1 MSDDRTP
8 ARRVDAITE
17 YLQQMPT
24 GSGEVHMHVHHHY
37 PAPAQDLRPVDQNPG
52 QNVLERYTPYFLV
65 LLGGMVIIT
74 GCAVIAYMIIGALVP
89 LLAITTVM
97 VLAMGVAARMV
108 LGQVAPQKTK
118 EKGRK

>member
-74 GCAVIAYMIIGALVP
+74 GCAVIVYMIIGALVP
-89 LLAITTVM
+89 LLAVATVL

-108 LGQVAPQKTK
+108 LGQVAPQKIK
-118 EKGRK
+118 EKDRK

>member
-74 GCAVIAYMIIGALVP
+74 GCAVIVYMIIGALVP
-89 LLAITTVM
+89 LLAVATVL